1 MFSEINRIIKY
12 DQLRFDV
19 FMSEKVRDTD
29 NV

>member
-19 FMSEKVRDTD
+19 FMSENVRDTD
-29 NV
+29 DV